1 MEYRFWTLDIR
12 VKTLDIRVWTLDTR
26 IWTLEQPV
34 DQCTVVSHA
43 GPYTVLLVMRASTA
57 IAWSLP
63 LLVVSLPLV
72 FFEVTLKR

>member
-57 IAWSLP
+57 IAWTGLDQVFSY
-63 LLVVSLPLV
+63 PLV

>member
-26 IWTLEQPV
+26 VWTLEQPE
-34 DQCTVVSHA
+34 DQFTVVSHT

-57 IAWSLP
+57 IAWTGLDQ
-63 LLVVSLPLV
+63 V
-72 FFEVTLKR
+72 FS

>member
-26 IWTLEQPV
+26 VWTLEQPV

-57 IAWSLP
+57 IAQPVLDR
-63 LLVVSLPLV
+63 L
-72 FFEVTLKR
+72 FC